1 MSYVAPSF
9 KLSAFTCVHCH
20 VVARMNWNM
29 FRLDNVVTPVWS
41 AICHHCNQNS
51 IWLADNRSHDSQQGA
66 MLHPPALLAPEAH
79 PDMPPAVL
87 PDYEEARAIAHA
99 SPRGASALLRVCV
112 EKLCTELKAKGKNIN
127 EQIGSL
133 VAEGMPI
140 QIQRALDGVRV
151 IGNNA
156 VHPGKMEP
164 EDVADVS
171 LSLFKLINLI
181 VENRITQPRLVDEVY
196 AALPQGAKAGIEQ
209 RDA

>member
-1 MSYVAPSF
+1 MLTVGGA
-9 KLSAFTCVHCH
+9 
-20 VVARMNWNM
+20 N
-29 FRLDNVVTPVWS
+29 TPVWS
-41 AICHHCNQNS
+41 ASCNHCNASS
-51 IWLADNRSHDSQQGA
+51 IWLADSLSHDSQVGE
-66 MLHPPALLAPEAH
+66 MLHPPTLLAPMAH
-79 PDMPPAVL
+79 PDMPVAVL
-87 PDYEEARAIAHA
+87 TDYEEARAIAHA

-112 EKLCTELKAKGKNIN
+112 EKLCIELHAKGKNIN
-127 EQIGSL
+127 DQIGYL
-133 VAEGMPI
+133 VSEGMPI

-196 AALPQGAKAGIEQ
+196 AALPQGAKDGIEV